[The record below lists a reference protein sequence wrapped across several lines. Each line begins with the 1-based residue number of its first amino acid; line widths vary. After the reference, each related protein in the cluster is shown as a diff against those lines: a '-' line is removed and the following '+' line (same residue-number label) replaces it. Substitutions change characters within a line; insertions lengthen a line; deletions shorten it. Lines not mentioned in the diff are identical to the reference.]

1 MEGRYFLNIL
11 ELVLPFGIMIGMM
24 YFLLIRPQKKQQEK
38 VQSMLDSLAVG
49 ANVVTIGGLHGVI
62 DEIDTEEG
70 TVVLD
75 CEGIYL
81 TFERRSIARV
91 ISEGTALVSPT
102 DDIEE
107 SNSDETEI

>member
-1 MEGRYFLNIL
+1 MEFLIS
-11 ELVLPFGIMIGMM
+11 VAIMFGIM

-38 VQSMLDSLAVG
+38 VQEMLSSLEIG
-49 ANVVTIGGLHGVI
+49 DGVVTISGLHGVI
-62 DEIDTEEG
+62 DEINPEAN

-91 ISEGTALVSPT
+91 TYKANENIETTEEIIVDNAT
-102 DDIEE
+102 DVQDSEE
-107 SNSDETEI
+107 SGD

>member
-1 MEGRYFLNIL
+1 M
-11 ELVLPFGIMIGMM
+11 FGIM

-38 VQSMLDSLAVG
+38 VQEMLSSLEIG
-49 ANVVTIGGLHGVI
+49 DGVVTISGLHGVI
-62 DEIDTEEG
+62 DEINPEAN

-91 ISEGTALVSPT
+91 TYKANENIETTEEIIVDNAT
-102 DDIEE
+102 DVQDSEE
-107 SNSDETEI
+107 SAD

>member
-1 MEGRYFLNIL
+1 ML
-11 ELVLPFGIMIGMM
+11 EFIISIAMMFGIM

-38 VQSMLDSLAVG
+38 VQDMLSSLEPGDSI
-49 ANVVTIGGLHGVI
+49 VTIGGLHGVI
-62 DEIDTEEG
+62 DEVNPEAN

-91 ISEGTALVSPT
+91 ISKGTASVQT
-102 DDIEE
+102 TEE
-107 SNSDETEI
+107 IIVEEAEKENLDESEE